1 VSHLPAAAATEVALM
16 LSVII
21 AIAVLTARLR
31 MPYTVG
37 LVVAG
42 LIVGILP
49 HPGNIELTP
58 SLVLFLFLPPLLFD
72 GGWSVDTKELAR
84 NWAPITLL
92 ATVGVLLGIG
102 ISYAFLVFGAHLP
115 AETSI
120 IFGAIVAATDP
131 VAILALFKT
140 LRINPGLLAIVE
152 GESLFNDGTSV
163 VAFSALLA
171 VFALG
176 GGLRLGAAVSDFGLM
191 TLGGVAVGT
200 AIGYVAR
207 LIIRLIAD
215 QTMVV
220 AFVTASVAY
229 GAYFIADDLGVS
241 GIMAV
246 IFAAIVIS
254 GSATLFRMPEQERA
268 TISGFWSVIA
278 FLANSALFLLMGAS
292 IHISDIVRAWPYAM
306 WGILAVV
313 IGRPLMVRL
322 LAPAS
327 ALLGR
332 PLSSTWQHAITAAG
346 MRGALSMA
354 LVLSLPD
361 DFPSKSLLVS
371 MVFSVVVFTIVVQGS
386 LLDPLLRLMGLTNV
400 GPAVEPLE
408 SARAPGVPGLKRLG

>member
-1 VSHLPAAAATEVALM
+1 MIHLPGAASEVALM
-16 LSVII
+16 LTVII
-21 AIAVLTARLR
+21 AISVLTARLR
-31 MPYTVG
+31 IPYTVG

-42 LIVGILP
+42 FIIGVLP
-49 HPGNIELTP
+49 HPANIELTP

-72 GGWSVDTKELAR
+72 GGWSVDTRQLAR

-92 ATVGVLLGIG
+92 ATAGVLIGIG
-102 ISYAFLVFGAHLP
+102 LSYACLVFGAHLP
-115 AETSI
+115 LQTAV

-131 VAILALFKT
+131 IAVLSLFKA
-140 LRINPGLLAIVE
+140 LRIDPSLLAIVE

-176 GGLRLGAAVSDFGLM
+176 GGLQLGATLSDFALM
-191 TLGGVAVGT
+191 TVGGVAVGV
-200 AIGYVAR
+200 AIGYLAR

-215 QTMVV
+215 QTRVV
-220 AFVTASVAY
+220 AFVTAAVAY

-246 IFAAIVIS
+246 IFAAIVIAAS
-254 GSATLFRMPEQERA
+254 TSLSRLPMEERA
-268 TISGFWSVIA
+268 TLSGFWSVIA
-278 FLANSALFLLMGAS
+278 FLANSALFLLVGAS
-292 IHISDIVRAWPYAM
+292 IHIRDIVGEWPDAM
-306 WGILAVV
+306 WGVIAIV

-322 LAPAS
+322 LAPVS

-332 PLSSTWQHAITAAG
+332 PLSTSWQNAITLAG

-361 DFPSKSLLVS
+361 DFPNKSLLVS
-371 MVFSVVVFTIVVQGS
+371 MVFSVVLFTIVVQGS
-386 LLDPLLRLMGLTNV
+386 LLEPLLRAMGLTNA
-400 GPAVEPLE
+400 GPATRPQE
-408 SARAPGVPGLKRLG
+408 AGTAGVTS

>member
-1 VSHLPAAAATEVALM
+1 MIHLPAAAAEVALM
-16 LSVII
+16 LSTVIVI
-21 AIAVLTARLR
+21 SVLTARLR

-37 LVVAG
+37 LVIAG

-49 HPGNIELTP
+49 HPPHIELTP

-72 GGWSVDTKELAR
+72 GGWSSDTAQLGR

-92 ATVGVLLGIG
+92 ATVGVVLGIG
-102 ISYAFLVFGAHLP
+102 ISYVCLAFGAHLT
-115 AETSI
+115 AQTAI

-131 VAILALFKT
+131 VAVLALFKT
-140 LRINPGLLAIVE
+140 LRIDPGLLSIVE

-171 VFALG
+171 VYASGTGF
-176 GGLRLGAAVSDFGLM
+176 RLAPTLMDFTLM
-191 TLGGVAVGT
+191 TVGGVAVGVVV
-200 AIGYVAR
+200 GYLAR

-220 AFVTASVAY
+220 AFVTACVAY

-246 IFAAIVIS
+246 LFAAIVIS
-254 GSATLFRMPEQERA
+254 ASTSIYNMAAEERA
-268 TISGFWSVIA
+268 TISGFWSIIA

-292 IHISDIVRAWPYAM
+292 IHVRDILAEWPDAI

-313 IGRPLMVRL
+313 IARPLMVRL
-322 LAPAS
+322 LAPVS

-332 PLSSTWQHAITAAG
+332 PLSRTWQNAITLAG

-361 DFPSKSLLVS
+361 DFPGKSLLVS
-371 MVFSVVVFTIVVQGS
+371 MVFSVVLFTIVIQGS
-386 LLDPLLRLMGLTNV
+386 LLDPLLRMMGLT
-400 GPAVEPLE
+400 GGKPEAT
-408 SARAPGVPGLKRLG
+408 A

>member
-1 VSHLPAAAATEVALM
+1 MHLPAAASEVAIALT
-16 LSVII
+16 VIV
-21 AIAVLTARLR
+21 AISVLTARLR
-31 MPYTVG
+31 IPYTVG
-37 LVVAG
+37 LVIAG

-49 HPGNIELTP
+49 HPQNIELTP
-58 SLVLFLFLPPLLFD
+58 GLVLFLFLPPLLFD
-72 GGWSVDTKELAR
+72 GGWSADTRELAR
-84 NWAPITLL
+84 NWAPIALL
-92 ATVGVLLGIG
+92 ATVGVLIGIG
-102 ISYAFLVFGAHLP
+102 LSYAFLVFGARLP
-115 AETSI
+115 AQTAI

-131 VAILALFKT
+131 IAILSIFKT

-176 GGLRLGAAVSDFGLM
+176 GGLQLSATLSDFALM
-191 TLGGVAVGT
+191 TVGGVAVGV

-220 AFVTASVAY
+220 AFVTAAVAY
-229 GAYFIADDLGVS
+229 GSYFIADDLGVS

-246 IFAAIVIS
+246 IFAAIVIAAS
-254 GSATLFRMPEQERA
+254 TSLGKLPTEERA
-268 TISGFWSVIA
+268 TLSGFWSVIA
-278 FLANSALFLLMGAS
+278 FLANSALFLLVGAS
-292 IHISDIVRAWPYAM
+292 IHIRDIISAWPDAM
-306 WGILAVV
+306 WGILAIV

-322 LAPAS
+322 LAPVS

-332 PLSSTWQHAITAAG
+332 PLSVTWQNAITLAG

-361 DFPSKSLLVS
+361 DFPNKPLLVS
-371 MVFSVVVFTIVVQGS
+371 MVFSVVLFTIVVQGS
-386 LLDPLLRLMGLTNV
+386 LLEPMLRAMGLT
-400 GPAVEPLE
+400 GDG
-408 SARAPGVPGLKRLG
+408 SAARPQEAGTAARSS